1 MSVRAYKIIKKEV
14 ADIPAFNTG
23 NDDIFMDWLESQNV
37 NIELSENGGTIDIPV
52 KLLREA
58 IKKQKELSLDDF
70 NVNQMKKD
78 IKGLVESDWVEYD
91 CY

>member
-1 MSVRAYKIIKKEV
+1 MSIRAYKIIKKEV

>member
-70 NVNQMKKD
+70 NVKQMKKD

>member
-1 MSVRAYKIIKKEV
+1 MSIRAYKIIKKEV
-14 ADIPAFNTG
+14 ADTPAFNTG

>member
-1 MSVRAYKIIKKEV
+1 MSIRAYKIIKKEV
-14 ADIPAFNTG
+14 ADTPAFNTW
-23 NDDIFMDWLESQNV
+23 NNNIFMDWLESQNV

-52 KLLREA
+52 KVLREA